1 MAGAYHGCCRSEIFG
16 GGALTTMIPNTSRA
30 LAELGRGFMVWIR
43 RGNSRDE
50 LRYLS
55 DRDLRDATGCAVR
68 EPEMELDQAW
78 LFGALFIAVT
88 GSMRRPELERAIRTL
103 QMFIEHPRTSAAEAR
118 ILQMTIDATT
128 QSLADVDA
136 EEQAPPLFTLIRG
149 GAA

>member
-1 MAGAYHGCCRSEIFG
+1 
-16 GGALTTMIPNTSRA
+16 MIPNTSRA

-55 DRDLRDATGCAVR
+55 DR
-68 EPEMELDQAW
+68 ELDQEW